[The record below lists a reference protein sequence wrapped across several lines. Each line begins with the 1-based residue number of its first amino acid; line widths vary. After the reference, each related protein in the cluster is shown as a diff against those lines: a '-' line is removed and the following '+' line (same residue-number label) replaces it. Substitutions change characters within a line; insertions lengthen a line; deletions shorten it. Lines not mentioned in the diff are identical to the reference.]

1 MEKELRNIVTALGNY
16 NDIPTSISSPVLVTT
31 LISGLTITK
40 SADKSIWA
48 DGSLTYTITIDNQ
61 TTVSYTEPKVTDIL
75 DAELVEFVDGSV
87 TIDDQK
93 ATSEQYTYD
102 TTTNTLTV
110 NLTDLAP
117 SETKTITFQVTKKS

>member
-1 MEKELRNIVTALGNY
+1 MEKELRNIVTTLGNY
-16 NDIPTSISSPVLVTT
+16 NDIPTFISSPVLVTT

-48 DGSLTYTITIDNQ
+48 DGAITYTITIDNQ
-61 TTVSYTEPKVTDIL
+61 TTVSYTESKVTDIL

-87 TIDDQK
+87 TIDGQK

-117 SETKTITFQVTKKS
+117 S